1 MKFRAIFA
9 LSSLWFATEAD
20 AHPHSFLDIQTKALM
35 QKTQLTG
42 FQMHWTLDEIAS
54 VPGISRKLAE
64 TIFETLRS

>member
-9 LSSLWFATEAD
+9 LSSLWFATAAS

-35 QKTQLTG
+35 QETQLTG

-54 VPGISRKLAE
+54 AVLI
-64 TIFETLRS
+64 